1 MRSVYWQF
9 IGLIGVA
16 IVLLVLDRFTR
27 IQPLLITGGV
37 GNRGREGFQMPA
49 LFGHRTR
56 ACGVDLES
64 CPEPTK
70 CGNGLCISTDPAPLV
85 EKMPLPV
92 LPPRTA
98 TFQ

>member
-27 IQPLLITGGV
+27 IQPLITGGV
-37 GNRGREGFQMPA
+37 GNRSREGFQMPV
-49 LFGHRTR
+49 LFGNRVR
-56 ACGVDLES
+56 ACGVDLEP

-70 CGNGLCISTDPAPLV
+70 CGNGLCISTNPVPLQ

-92 LPPRTA
+92 LPPPTP